1 MSKPNPSISV
11 QDSQPPRVAGA
22 PRGPRK
28 REQRRDALLDAA
40 AALFV
45 EKGVGSTT
53 IDDIAERAGVAK
65 GTFYHYFPDRAEMLS
80 ALHSR
85 YAQNFADLSSE
96 AMGKCDKGD
105 FAGRLNA
112 WISTIVAEYIDS
124 YALHDA
130 IFHEPSVSHRCVM
143 SEEPVVQV
151 LAELLAEGEA
161 AGQWIVEDSVSLAV
175 CMFHGAHG
183 TVDEAIA
190 LEANTAEI
198 APFLSR
204 RFASMVRRD

>member
-1 MSKPNPSISV
+1 MNKPNPSSAL
-11 QDSQPPRVAGA
+11 QDSQPARLAGA

-28 REQRRDALLDAA
+28 REQRREALLDAA
-40 AALFV
+40 ASLFV
-45 EKGVGSTT
+45 ENGVGSTT

-85 YAQNFADLSSE
+85 YAQNFADLSGE
-96 AMGKCDKGD
+96 AMDKCAPGD
-105 FAGRLNA
+105 FSARLNA
-112 WISTIVAEYIDS
+112 WVGTIVSEYIAT

-143 SEEPVVQV
+143 SEQPMVQN

-161 AGQWIVEDSVSLAV
+161 AGQWIVEDSISLAL
-175 CMFHGAHG
+175 CMFHAAHG
-183 TVDEAIA
+183 MVDEAIA
-190 LEANTAEI
+190 LDSNTADI

-204 RFASMVRRD
+204 RFANMVRRD